1 MHEEY
6 SMSDLDQAAPPSAPL
21 GHRVVNLQRFR
32 IVLEHQRR
40 FCLEQLT
47 QLACDTT
54 AAGDDARGQ
63 VTTTTLVTA
72 VRTALAEIDAALFR
86 LANGSF
92 GICQRCN
99 RAIPSDRLEA
109 IPMASL
115 CLQCQYREE
124 SRSPQPD
131 PIAGEPTNT
140 AVPPPTSPPS
150 PDRNATPA
158 ADIVD
163 VWGIDSFP
171 ASDPPAN
178 W

>member
-1 MHEEY
+1 
-6 SMSDLDQAAPPSAPL
+6 MSDLDQAAPPSAPL
-21 GHRVVNLQRFR
+21 GHRVVNLQGFR
-32 IVLEHQRR
+32 VVLEHQRR
-40 FCLEQLT
+40 FRLEQVT

-63 VTTTTLVTA
+63 VTTTLVTA
-72 VRTALAEIDAALFR
+72 ARTALAEIDAALFR
-86 LANGSF
+86 LAVGSF

-99 RAIPSDRLEA
+99 RAIPSDMLEA

-131 PIAGEPTNT
+131 PIAGEPARTV
-140 AVPPPTSPPS
+140 VPPQMSPS
-150 PDRNATPA
+150 PQERNPRAA
-158 ADIVD
+158 ADIVE

>member
-1 MHEEY
+1 
-6 SMSDLDQAAPPSAPL
+6 MSDLDQAAPPSATR
-21 GHRVVNLQRFR
+21 GHRIVDSQRFR
-32 IVLEHQRR
+32 VE
-40 FCLEQLT
+40 LEQLT
-47 QLACDTT
+47 QLACDNATASNAGLAQVTSTLMT
-54 AAGDDARGQ
+54 AA
-63 VTTTTLVTA
+63 
-72 VRTALAEIDAALFR
+72 RTFLAEIDAALFR
-86 LANGSF
+86 LSIGSF

-115 CLQCQYREE
+115 CVRCQYREE
-124 SRSPQPD
+124 SQGSQPD
-131 PIAGEPTNT
+131 PVAGEPTNT
-140 AVPPPTSPPS
+140 VVPPPTSPP
-150 PDRNATPA
+150 PQDRNPMPR